1 MFNSNDEEF
10 LIEKAKIKIVGVGDF
25 GAEMVN
31 YAIANVLLNVEFA
44 VVATKN
50 ETLLKS
56 SASQRI
62 KVTDSI
68 DEEVKK
74 IFSELVK
81 DVDVL
86 FIFTDLSDENISMQ
100 LAELAEKVLTVA
112 VVPSA
117 NFDKEKIEKFQNLT
131 DSLIVVENRNVDLMF
146 KVARCISGLV
156 DYEDGLV
163 GLDYADI
170 KSILTKSGRGYI
182 ACGKANGEK
191 ATDAM
196 KIAINSMEEIL
207 QHSKRILLGI
217 FGCREESSS
226 PSNLSMKEVNEAT
239 TILQE
244 SAHPD
249 AEIVWG
255 VTADITSEDYVEV
268 IIIASPE
275 Q

>member
-10 LIEKAKIKIVGVGDF
+10 WIEKAKIQIVGVGDF
-25 GAEMVN
+25 WAEMVN
-31 YAIANVLLNVEFA
+31 YSIANM
-44 VVATKN
+44 
-50 ETLLKS
+50 
-56 SASQRI
+56 
-62 KVTDSI
+62 
-68 DEEVKK
+68 
-74 IFSELVK
+74 
-81 DVDVL
+81 L
-86 FIFTDLSDENISMQ
+86 FISMQ

-131 DSLIVVENRNVDLMF
+131 DSLIVVENQNVDLMF
-146 KVARCISGLV
+146 KVARCISCLV

-170 KSILTKSGRGYI
+170 KSILTRSGRGYI

-207 QHSKRILLGI
+207 QHSKRILLGL
-217 FGCREESSS
+217 FGCMEESSS
-226 PSNLSMKEVNEAT
+226 TTNLSMKEIHEAVM
-239 TILQE
+239 ILQE